1 MRQLAFLMV
10 GILLFT
16 ACGNQGNSDAAD
28 FQRALESSGDF
39 SGDLEAY
46 RESQANAELGDD
58 IEIEPPRSP
67 EVPPSPQ
74 FAYYDEQKQPVHP
87 IENKQSEKKLI
98 RTAQVD
104 IKVDGYSKA
113 KTTLDE
119 LLQQFQAE
127 VTNESQ
133 NSSSDGYRYYFT
145 IKVLPTDF
153 EPFIAK
159 VESFASFVYSKNIQ
173 VQDVTRQ
180 YVDLE
185 TRLSSKRAVIAQ
197 YRALLQDAKSVEDVL
212 AVNEEL
218 NEVIE
223 DVESTEAQLR
233 ALRNDV
239 QFSTINLTIFDEHT
253 IPNVERENFFSRI
266 GKGLFNGWQLFLNI
280 FVGLITAWP
289 VLLIL
294 VASVWFFRRWWR
306 KRKST
311 KES

>member
-10 GILLFT
+10 GILILT

-46 RESQANAELGDD
+46 KESQANAKNSD
-58 IEIEPPRSP
+58 
-67 EVPPSPQ
+67 
-74 FAYYDEQKQPVHP
+74 FYYDEEGEIVPSRFASNNEQQPAPP
-87 IENKQSEKKLI
+87 IEEKQTEKKLI
-98 RTAQVD
+98 RTAQID
-104 IKVDGYSKA
+104 IKVDDYSKA
-113 KTTLDE
+113 KVTLDE
-119 LLQQFQAE
+119 LLTQFQAE

-133 NSSSDGYRYYFT
+133 SSNSDGYRYYFT

-153 EPFIAK
+153 EAFIAK
-159 VESFASFVYSKNIQ
+159 VESLASYVYSKNIQ

-185 TRLSSKRAVIAQ
+185 TRLASKRAVIAQ
-197 YRALLQDAKSVEDVL
+197 YRALLQDARSVEDVL
-212 AVNEEL
+212 AVSEEL

-223 DVESTEAQLR
+223 DVEATEAQLR

-239 QFSTINLTIFDEHT
+239 QYSTINLTIFDEHT

-266 GKGLFNGWQLFLNI
+266 GKGLFNGWQLLLNI
-280 FVGLITAWP
+280 FVGLITIWP
-289 VLLIL
+289 VVLIVIGGVWLL
-294 VASVWFFRRWWR
+294 RRWWKRR
-306 KRKST
+306 KA
-311 KES
+311 